1 MAKKTI
7 EKFYSDLSGEEISE
21 DYSAL
26 SFTIDGAAYEID
38 LTSAEKAE
46 FEKAIQKYVDAAR
59 TVGRARSARR
69 SSGSKSDPKA
79 IRAWAAANSI
89 EVPARG
95 RIPQAVQEAY
105 NAAR

>member
-26 SFTIDGAAYEID
+26 SFAIDGAAYEID

-46 FEKAIQKYVDAAR
+46 FEKAIQKYVEAAR
-59 TVGRARSARR
+59 TVGHARPARR
-69 SSGSKSDPKA
+69 SAGSKSDPKA
-79 IRAWAAANSI
+79 IRAWAAENGI
-89 EVPARG
+89 DVPARG
-95 RIPQAVQEAY
+95 RIPQAVQDAY
-105 NAAR
+105 SAER